1 MTNLQGRRRIKQWR
15 DLDTDEIRAYVG
27 LLILS
32 GVYSSRNESLRNLFS
47 EKTRR
52 LVFRA
57 TMSVKRFLHITRALH
72 FDDKLSRPQRRGDKL
87 APIRKVWDMWV
98 HRLKMLFCPDRDVCV
113 DEQLVPFKGRCG
125 FRQYMPKKPAK
136 YGLKVWAL
144 RDVKTSYAWKV
155 QVYTCTVAIGP
166 QPGDEGG
173 PEDDRWAPGTHLRL
187 HKDAHPGVLRPP
199 TQNKQPPAG
208 HKAPDFIHNR

>member
-72 FDDKLSRPQRRGDKL
+72 FDDKLSRPQRCGDKL
-87 APIRKVWDMWV
+87 APIRKVWDMCWDTAS
-98 HRLKMLFCPDRDVCV
+98 RCCSAQIETCV
-113 DEQLVPFKGRCG
+113 
-125 FRQYMPKKPAK
+125 
-136 YGLKVWAL
+136 W
-144 RDVKTSYAWKV
+144 TSNLCHSKAGADLGS
-155 QVYTCTVAIGP
+155 TCQKSLLSMA
-166 QPGDEGG
+166 
-173 PEDDRWAPGTHLRL
+173 
-187 HKDAHPGVLRPP
+187 
-199 TQNKQPPAG
+199 
-208 HKAPDFIHNR
+208 